1 MTTNAISE
9 GHYCDVAPGV
19 RLHYAQCGDPRA
31 PLMLMVHGFPEF
43 WRAWEPLMP
52 LLADRWHVVAPDLRG
67 FNLSSK
73 PEGAKA
79 YRATLVAG
87 DLAALIEQLGGGTA
101 AVVGHDWGGA
111 ACWTLGTARPERISR
126 LVILN
131 SPHPVPF
138 ARALATDEAQQRAS
152 AYMNWLRAP
161 GSEAALAEDDF
172 RRLERMLV
180 AMNGA
185 QWFTGEVREAYRRA
199 WSQPG
204 ALTGGVNYYRASP
217 LHPATAHDPGAS
229 ALSLREEDFVVR
241 VPTLVIWGEQ
251 DSALLPVLLRGLER
265 VVPDLR
271 VERIAEATHWLVH
284 EQPQAIADSIRRFA
298 AG

>member
-67 FNLSSK
+67 YNLSSK
-73 PEGAKA
+73 PEGPEA
-79 YRATLVAG
+79 YRASLVAG
-87 DLAALIEQLGGGTA
+87 DLAALIEQLGGGSATL
-101 AVVGHDWGGA
+101 VGHDWGGA
-111 ACWTLGTARPERISR
+111 ACWMLGMTRPERISR

-138 ARALATDEAQQRAS
+138 ARALVADEAQRRAS
-152 AYMNWLRAP
+152 EYMNWLRAP
-161 GSEAALAEDDF
+161 GSEAALAEDDY
-172 RRLERMLV
+172 RRLERLFV
-180 AMNGA
+180 STNRT
-185 QWFTGEVREAYRRA
+185 QWFAGEVREAYRRA

-217 LHPATAHDPGAS
+217 LHPPTAEDPGAS
-229 ALSLREEDFVVR
+229 ALTLREEDFVVR
-241 VPTLVIWGEQ
+241 VPTLVIWGDQ
-251 DSALLPVLLRGLER
+251 DTALLPVVLEGLER

-271 VERIAEATHWLVH
+271 LERIADATHWLVH
-284 EQPQAIADSIRRFA
+284 EQPRAVADSIRRFA